1 MNNILKIKTLV
12 IGCILILLGAST
24 ITVATPNDPQQI
36 QPCDNETI
44 KITIYDSTSRKITK
58 TEHLISSEQ
67 AQKIIETFLETKVT
81 CDSFYQQIQEK
92 LKILQDS
99 KLISAK
105 TANTLSKT
113 ITARQHLLQRRNIL
127 SRATPAALF
136 DVPNFVNLVIFGLKG
151 VKEKTFLELSPIT
164 LPFLNGTLSAQFTV
178 ASRFKGNGS
187 VFSLGLFGFRYSYGQ
202 NQTRY
207 PDFPHFPCITGG
219 VIGFTG
225 LLIDV
230 ESKQPGYPGHY
241 VMGVGMSFITIWNR
255 VE

>member
-1 MNNILKIKTLV
+1 MNKTLKSKTLV

-24 ITVATPNDPQQI
+24 ITIATPNNQQQI
-36 QPCDNETI
+36 QQSDNETV
-44 KITIYDSTSRKITK
+44 KITIFDSTSRKVTK
-58 TEHLISSEQ
+58 TEHLISAEQ
-67 AQKIIETFLETKVT
+67 AQKIIETFLETKMT
-81 CDSFYQQIQEK
+81 YDSFYQQIQEK
-92 LKILQDS
+92 LRILQDN

-105 TANTLSKT
+105 TANTLSKI
-113 ITARQHLLQRRNIL
+113 ITARQHLLQRRNIP
-127 SRATPAALF
+127 SRPTPAALF
-136 DVPNFVNLVIFGLKG
+136 DVPNFVNIVIFGLKG
-151 VKEKTFLELSPIT
+151 VKEKTFLELNP
-164 LPFLNGTLSAQFTV
+164 LQLRFLNGTISAQFTV

-187 VFSLGLFGFRYSYGQ
+187 VFSLGLFGFRYSYGH

-207 PDFPHFPCITGG
+207 PSFPHFPGITGG

-230 ESKQPGYPGHY
+230 ESAQPGYPGHY